1 MSNLSKPSEQ
11 VPAGVSHYINENF
24 KDDFLTDI
32 RPVSDKKGEVNWI
45 VDVTHNSCL
54 YHLRFNGNG
63 ELMEKDIEPVPY
75 PGDDL
80 EIGEGD

>member
-1 MSNLSKPSEQ
+1 MSNLSKSSEQ
-11 VPAGVSHYINENF
+11 VPAGINQYINENF

-45 VDVTHNSCL
+45 VDVTHNGCL

-63 ELMEKDIEPVPY
+63 ELMEKDIEAVPY